1 MTTALTLSLLHPL
14 LTNARPLNRSVTTV
28 REKIENGLI
37 ERFYFF
43 IIFYKESVL
52 FRKQVLL
59 FNSHSFN
66 SKSLLQPQKLQ
77 PYLPLD

>member
-1 MTTALTLSLLHPL
+1 MHGHLTVVWLLY
-14 LTNARPLNRSVTTV
+14 
-28 REKIENGLI
+28 EKKIVKGLI

-43 IIFYKESVL
+43 IIFYKGSIL

-59 FNSHSFN
+59 FNSHGFN

-77 PYLPLD
+77 PYPPLD